1 MRWPGVQGFPA
12 AGRQKAAG
20 CTAPDHSAAKR
31 SGLYGWVLLAAAVAG
46 CGSPP
51 SAVDGDIAFV
61 NVNVVSM
68 LSDEVTPGQTVIVEG
83 GVVTRIV
90 PEGNV
95 TLADGVLAID
105 GAGRYL
111 MPALAD
117 MHTHVAD
124 TESLRLNVAYG
135 VTALRNLWGNEEVL
149 AWRDAVAAGDLFGPE
164 ILTAS
169 PIIDHDPPS
178 IPGSALLT
186 RPEDADAM
194 VKSFKEQG
202 YDFLKP
208 YRLLKEDVYIA
219 MMDASEKYGIP
230 VEGHMPEAIDVAQA
244 IELGHDV
251 IEHATG
257 FSAAIV
263 AEGIPWNPA
272 FRSRE
277 MVETVGRINAGE
289 LEYEQVFRRDRLR
302 ELSRLAARSGT
313 AVSVT
318 FQAVGLRALSGADRQ
333 ALREHPLIGYVAPE
347 SLGYWFAADFDSVLP
362 GDDAFTDA
370 EIDSLESFVTGEFG
384 AWIGIMHEE
393 GVLLLG
399 GTDAANPGLFHGW
412 SLHDELANLVRWA
425 GLSPHQAIETVTVN
439 AAKYWQK
446 EGERGIVAAGAEA
459 DLLLLGANPLA
470 DITNTRTIEGLV
482 IDGLWLDRGK
492 LDDLL
497 DSVAD
502 SYAARLG
509 AATPSGS
516 R

>member
-1 MRWPGVQGFPA
+1 M
-12 AGRQKAAG
+12 
-20 CTAPDHSAAKR
+20 KR
-31 SGLYGWVLLAAAVAG
+31 LKLVPCALLAVAVAG
-46 CGSPP
+46 CASPP
-51 SAVDGDIAFV
+51 PSVDGDIAFV
-61 NVNVVSM
+61 NINVVSM
-68 LSDEVTPGQTVIVEG
+68 RSDQVTPGHTVIVEKG
-83 GVVTRIV
+83 IVTQVVPV
-90 PEGNV
+90 GSV
-95 TLADGVLAID
+95 TLADGVIAID
-105 GAGRYL
+105 GTDHYL

-117 MHTHVAD
+117 MHTHLSD
-124 TESLRLNVAYG
+124 TESLQLNVAYG
-135 VTALRNLWGNEEVL
+135 VTALRNLWGNEEIL
-149 AWRDAVAAGDLFGPE
+149 GWREKIAAGDLFGPE

-194 VKSFKEQG
+194 VRSFKELG

-219 MMDASEKYGIP
+219 MMKASDKYEIP

-257 FSAAIV
+257 FSTAIV
-263 AEGIPWNPA
+263 ADGIPWKPA

-277 MVETVGRINAGE
+277 MIDTVGRINSGE

-302 ELSRLAARSGT
+302 ELSRLAAERGT

-318 FQAVGLRALSGADRQ
+318 FQAVGLRALSGADRR
-333 ALREHPLIGYVAPE
+333 ALRAHPLIEYVAPE
-347 SLGYWFAADFDSVLP
+347 SRDYWFADNFDSVLP
-362 GDDAFTDA
+362 GDDMFTDE
-370 EIDSLESFVTGEFG
+370 EIDSLEGFVTEEFG
-384 AWIGIMHEE
+384 AWIGIMQEE

-425 GLSPHQAIETVTVN
+425 GLSPYQAIKTVTVN
-439 AAKYWQK
+439 AAKYWNK
-446 EGERGIVAAGAEA
+446 EGERGILAPGAEA
-459 DLLLLGANPLA
+459 DLLLLAANPLA
-470 DITNTRTIEGLV
+470 DISNTRTIEGLV
-482 IDGLWLDRGK
+482 INGTWLDRDN

-497 DSVAD
+497 KSVSD
-502 SYAARLG
+502 SYAARSG
-509 AATPSGS
+509 AAAPSGL

>member
-1 MRWPGVQGFPA
+1 MSVDA
-12 AGRQKAAG
+12 VAKA
-20 CTAPDHSAAKR
+20 
-31 SGLYGWVLLAAAVAG
+31 SGLCGPVLLAAAAAG
-46 CGSPP
+46 CGAAPP
-51 SAVDGDIAFV
+51 AVDGDIAFV

-68 LSDEVTPGQTVIVEG
+68 LSDHVTPGQTVIVEDG
-83 GVVTRIV
+83 TVTRIV
-90 PEGNV
+90 SEGSV
-95 TLADGVLAID
+95 TLADGILAID

-117 MHTHVAD
+117 MHTHVSD
-124 TESLRLNVAYG
+124 TESLKLNIAYG

-149 AWRDAVAAGDLFGPE
+149 AWRNAIAAGDLFGPE

-194 VKSFKEQG
+194 VKTFKEQG

-208 YRLLKEDVYIA
+208 YRLLQEDVYIA
-219 MMDASEKYGIP
+219 MMEASDRYGMP
-230 VEGHMPEAIDVAQA
+230 VEGHLPEAIDVAQA

-257 FSAAIV
+257 FSTAIV
-263 AEGIPWNPA
+263 ADGIPWKPA

-277 MVETVGRINAGE
+277 MIETIGRINAGE
-289 LEYEQVFRRDRLR
+289 LEYEQVFSRDRLR
-302 ELSRLAARSGT
+302 ELSRLAAARGT
-313 AVSVT
+313 GVSIT

-333 ALREHPLIGYVAPE
+333 ALSRHPLIGYVAPQMRAFWLAE
-347 SLGYWFAADFDSVLP
+347 DFASVLP
-362 GDDAFTDA
+362 GDDEFSDA
-370 EIDSLESFVTGEFG
+370 EIDSLEEFVTAEFG

-412 SLHDELANLVRWA
+412 SLHDELANLVRWS
-425 GLSPHQAIETVTVN
+425 GLSPYQAIETVTVN
-439 AAKYWQK
+439 AAKYWKKQ
-446 EGERGIVAAGAEA
+446 GERGIVATGAEA
-459 DLLLLGANPLA
+459 DLLLLAANPLD

-482 IDGLWLDRGK
+482 IDGRWLGRGE
-492 LDDLL
+492 LDGLL
-497 DSVAD
+497 ESVSESYATAD
-502 SYAARLG
+502 SDLNESD
-509 AATPSGS
+509 PSS
-516 R
+516 